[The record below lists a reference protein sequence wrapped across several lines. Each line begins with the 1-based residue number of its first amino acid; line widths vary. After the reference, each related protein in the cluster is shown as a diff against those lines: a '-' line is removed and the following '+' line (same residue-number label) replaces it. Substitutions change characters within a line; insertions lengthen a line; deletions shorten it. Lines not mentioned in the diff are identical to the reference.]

1 MPVAAVAFAAIG
13 AWFMHERSG
22 EAEEPQIPGRSPRAA
37 KSGAGRTN
45 DVKATRIA
53 VNDRVPG
60 GGNAQNGGSTNSAAL
75 LDGALLRSRKEE
87 LAEEKAITSEILD
100 LFVGLEMTPE
110 RQKVYDLRRAID
122 RDNRREALKI
132 IRDIM
137 DSKDKLVR
145 RHALAACAQLG
156 KAALSE
162 LTHMLADPDPS
173 IASDAL
179 DAWQV
184 AFGEVEGE
192 ADKASV
198 VVEMIEQI
206 DERVQAWALLMNL
219 TRMNRK
225 VAVNAVTEII
235 EGNKGTVVEDV
246 GREMYEHLTGGD
258 TYTDANSGKRYLER
272 VEEEAR
278 VIAAEWNVFD
288 HAVRAGKSETEA
300 AIEAFGPIS
309 EADLPEGVS
318 LQSVLQE
325 AESQK

>member
-1 MPVAAVAFAAIG
+1 
-13 AWFMHERSG
+13 
-22 EAEEPQIPGRSPRAA
+22 
-37 KSGAGRTN
+37 
-45 DVKATRIA
+45 
-53 VNDRVPG
+53 
-60 GGNAQNGGSTNSAAL
+60 
-75 LDGALLRSRKEE
+75 
-87 LAEEKAITSEILD
+87 
-100 LFVGLEMTPE
+100 
-110 RQKVYDLRRAID
+110 LRRAID

-278 VIAAEWNVFD
+278 TIAAEWNVFD